1 VKSPTQ
7 KKVTKIPGVANKVK
21 RTEQEVVTLKKNQGN
36 LTKKIWGKILKKIK
50 KIKSKKLN
58 QKN

>member
-36 LTKKIWGKILKKIK
+36 LTKKIW
-50 KIKSKKLN
+50 
-58 QKN
+58 